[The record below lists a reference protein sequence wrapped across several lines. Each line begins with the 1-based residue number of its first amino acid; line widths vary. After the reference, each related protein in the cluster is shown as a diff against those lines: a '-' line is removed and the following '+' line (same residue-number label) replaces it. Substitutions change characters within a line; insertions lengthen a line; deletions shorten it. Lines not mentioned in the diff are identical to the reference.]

1 MNDIVTIVAEGEEE
15 ICLVIT
21 VNYTQNQLQ
30 DVKYFEIDSFSGRS
44 L

>member
-1 MNDIVTIVAEGEEE
+1 MNDIVAEGEEE

-21 VNYTQNQLQ
+21 VNYTKNQLQ
-30 DVKYFEIDSFSGRS
+30 DVQHLEIDSLSGRS